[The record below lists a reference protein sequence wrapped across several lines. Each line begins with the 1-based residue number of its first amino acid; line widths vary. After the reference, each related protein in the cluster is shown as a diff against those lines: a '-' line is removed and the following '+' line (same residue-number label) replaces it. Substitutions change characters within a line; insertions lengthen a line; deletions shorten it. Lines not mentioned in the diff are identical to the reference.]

1 MPSTLSISRKGV
13 IFRFSMSRKGVIPTC
28 SMSRK
33 GVWRVKCGAAAAAQ
47 IFSNSDVFATQRYAI
62 ISRMRTM
69 VTKVAERGQT
79 VIPSEI
85 VEAMR
90 LQPGMHIAWEQ
101 DIDGRSWRMSIVL
114 PRKKRYD
121 ARDMIG
127 FARTFRETRPTAEW
141 MKELRE
147 GEED

>member
-1 MPSTLSISRKGV
+1 
-13 IFRFSMSRKGVIPTC
+13 
-28 SMSRK
+28 
-33 GVWRVKCGAAAAAQ
+33 
-47 IFSNSDVFATQRYAI
+47 
-62 ISRMRTM
+62 M
-69 VTKVAERGQT
+69 VTKVAEQGQP
-79 VIPSEI
+79 VIPAK
-85 VEAMR
+85 VVAAMR

-101 DIDGRSWRMSIVL
+101 DIDGRSWRMSIAL